1 MWCLTVGG
9 LSPWKEFSQ
18 SLESSPQ
25 YIFAYISL
33 RNLLRSAKLWPTKK
47 FTDICP
53 QKLPG
58 AKKRFQLVLC
68 PKLSPAPRKRSAAE
82 LFRPKKGEK
91 RLWGIG
97 SPNQPTPSPSAVTSW
112 SRIFRPSASS
122 ADAYLPCPPIVLVG
136 NSRLGLANL
145 YHSEREGEVWNL
157 LRFNLQNAGNRIKDI
172 ESKNDWRN

>member
-18 SLESSPQ
+18 SLESTPQ
-25 YIFAYISL
+25 YIFAYIGQ
-33 RNLLRSAKLWPTKK
+33 RNLPRSVKLWPTKK
-47 FTDICP
+47 FTDIRP

-58 AKKRFQLVLC
+58 AKIFLQLILC

-122 ADAYLPCPPIVLVG
+122 ADTYLPCRVPTHRPGGKFTAWQIFITVREKVKSGTYFVSIYKMLGIV
-136 NSRLGLANL
+136 
-145 YHSEREGEVWNL
+145 
-157 LRFNLQNAGNRIKDI
+157 
-172 ESKNDWRN
+172 